1 MLYESTVVVTS
12 TTTKAPT
19 SNNYVKFLVCIRRK
33 FAEGFKKKLQT
44 ARKNV
49 GIRDVVVRVVDV
61 DAEVFVEHPSA
72 ARANQ
77 PRQKW
82 HCKKSSRVKKVI
94 FCHFSHFFAT
104 EIKLVAHMI
113 VL

>member
-49 GIRDVVVRVVDV
+49 GIRDVVVRVVNVDV
-61 DAEVFVEHPSA
+61 DVFVEHPSV
-72 ARANQ
+72 ARATL
-77 PRQKW
+77 PRQKMALQ
-82 HCKKSSRVKKVI
+82 KISSGQKG
-94 FCHFSHFFAT
+94 HFLPF
-104 EIKLVAHMI
+104 
-113 VL
+113 